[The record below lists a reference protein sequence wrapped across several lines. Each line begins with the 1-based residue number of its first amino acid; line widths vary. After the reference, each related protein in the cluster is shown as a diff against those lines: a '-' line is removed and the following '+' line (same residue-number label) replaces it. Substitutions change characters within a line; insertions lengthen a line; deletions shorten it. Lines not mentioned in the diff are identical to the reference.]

1 MKVALIVPLSP
12 FLFKP
17 LTFPP
22 LGPLYISAY
31 LKAHG
36 YEVSVYV
43 DSEPHATKRLEAFR
57 KVAEAD
63 IIGITGTTPQL
74 KEMDGWAYLVK
85 SKFRNKTLV
94 AGGPHASCDPKS
106 CLEAGFNYVVIG
118 DGEQAFLEILKHG
131 SPSPIVS
138 APFKDLDS
146 LPFPDRE
153 AIDIKRY
160 KYKIDGLEATSMI
173 TTRGC
178 PFQCAFCCHWPGYRM
193 VRFRSPEKVVEEVNH
208 VRTNYGYEA
217 FMFWDD
223 EFNLNRKRTFKL
235 CEALK
240 PLNIKF
246 RCFIRAD
253 LFDRKLGEAMEG
265 AGCVEVGCGVES
277 GSQRILNNIHKGT
290 TVHQNSEARR
300 ICKELDIRFKA
311 FLILGLPGEN
321 LESVNATRE
330 WVRRNEPDDFDV
342 TIFTPYPGSPIWEKP
357 ELYNIRFNKDAM
369 RENFYSQSFYKGPPK
384 SWVSTKS
391 LSANELVRHRDQI
404 EDEFNRKIRSRW
416 LWEQRG
422 GACQQ
427 VFGNT

>member
-1 MKVALIVPLSP
+1 MKVALIVPSSP

-22 LGPLYISAY
+22 LGPLYLSAY
-31 LKAHG
+31 LKKQGH
-36 YEVSVYV
+36 EVVVLDDFKDVETESK
-43 DSEPHATKRLEAFR
+43 TKNSD
-57 KVAEAD
+57 V
-63 IIGITGTTPQL
+63 IGVTGTTPQFAEMVLIL
-74 KEMDGWAYLVK
+74 KRIRKYEGNGK
-85 SKFRNKTLV
+85 ILV

-106 CLEAGFNYVVIG
+106 CLEAGFDHVVIG
-118 DGEQAFLEILKHG
+118 DGEKAFLEILKG
-131 SPSPIVS
+131 
-138 APFKDLDS
+138 FKDKHYVIHYRRPSRLDS
-146 LPFPDRE
+146 LPFPDRD
-153 AIDIKRY
+153 AVDIKRY
-160 KYKIDGLEATSMI
+160 KYKIDDSEATSMI

-178 PFQCAFCCHWPGYRM
+178 PFQCAFCCHWHGYRM
-193 VRFRSPEKVVEEVNH
+193 VRFRSPENVVEEINH
-208 VRTNYGYEA
+208 VRSKYGYEA

-223 EFNLNRKRTFKL
+223 EFNLNHKRTLAL
-235 CEALK
+235 CEAFK
-240 PLNIKF
+240 PLKIKW

-253 LFDRKLGEAMEG
+253 LFDSKLGKAMKE

-300 ICKELDIRFKA
+300 LCKELGIRFKA

-330 WVRRNEPDDFDV
+330 WVRRKDPDDFDV
-342 TIFTPYPGSPIWEKP
+342 TIFTPYPGSPIWQNP
-357 ELYNIRFNKDAM
+357 ELYDIRFDKDAM
-369 RENFYSQSFYKGPPK
+369 RENFYSQSFYKGPQK

-391 LSANELVRHRDQI
+391 LSANELVRLRDQI